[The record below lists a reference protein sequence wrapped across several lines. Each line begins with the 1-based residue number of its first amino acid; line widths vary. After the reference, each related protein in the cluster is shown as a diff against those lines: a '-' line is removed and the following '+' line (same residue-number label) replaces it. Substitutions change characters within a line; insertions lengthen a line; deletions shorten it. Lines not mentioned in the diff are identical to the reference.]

1 MKILGKEWN
10 KETVLLAD
18 GAWGTELLKMGLVQ
32 GDCPEL
38 WNINHPEKV
47 KSIAKGYLE
56 AGSLFILT
64 NTFGG
69 NPLTLERHGL
79 KERARELNRAG
90 AQLTGEAINGNA
102 ILVGDMG
109 PTGKM
114 LVMGEVTEA
123 EVYDSYALQAEA
135 LKEGGAQW
143 IVVETMSD
151 VNEMGIAV
159 RAAIETTGLPV
170 IASMTYDPTPKGP
183 RTMMGNTVKE
193 CVERAEKEGA
203 TIIGAN
209 CGTGIENY
217 IPVAEEIVK
226 YTDKPVWIK
235 ANAGIPQLVNGK
247 TVYKMTPQEYAS
259 YVPKLLEIGVN
270 VIGGCCG
277 TTPEFI
283 REIKKIV
290 DNFNQKSN
298 EDK

>member
-1 MKILGKEWN
+1 MKILDREWN

-18 GAWGTELLKMGLVQ
+18 GAWGTELLKMGLIQ

-38 WNINHPEKV
+38 WNINHPDKV
-47 KSIAKGYLE
+47 KSIAKGYFE

-79 KERARELNRAG
+79 KERAKELNKVG
-90 AQLTGEAINGNA
+90 AELTGEVINGKA

-114 LVMGEVTEA
+114 LVMGEVTE
-123 EVYDSYALQAEA
+123 EELYDSYALQATA
-135 LKEGGAQW
+135 LKDGGAQW

-159 RAAIETTGLPV
+159 RAAVKETGLPV
-170 IASMTYDPTPKGP
+170 IASMTYDPTPNGP
-183 RTMMGNTVKE
+183 RTMMGNTVEE
-193 CVERAEKEGA
+193 CVKRAEEEGA
-203 TIIGAN
+203 TIVGAN

-217 IPVAEEIVK
+217 IPVAEQIVK
-226 YTDKPVWIK
+226 FTDKPVWIK
-235 ANAGIPQLVNGK
+235 ANAGIPQLVKGK
-247 TVYKMTPQEYAS
+247 TVYKMSPKEYAS
-259 YVPKLLEIGVN
+259 YVPKLLKIGVN

-283 REIKKIV
+283 KEIKKIV
-290 DNFNQKSN
+290 DEFNKN
-298 EDK
+298 K